1 MITKNINIELFTYNK
16 LTEKEKEFIFDEFE
30 DDFYNYVN
38 DCNEFRIE
46 ELEDSVNA
54 IMEDFK
60 MVNRSRYRVHVT
72 AVYFKEHYMQDFKL
86 STQEN
91 MTERE
96 YAKRFIKQL
105 LKHIDKSENC
115 NYTGVAYDYI
125 LSDTIKDF
133 FKDCKKSLGRYG
145 NEEHFI
151 DVFNDNIQKCFD
163 DMDENYYNEE
173 VKECYFD
180 NLQYDGNYF
189 YKINGILQK
198 NLIDLNTLKVG
209 A

>member
-1 MITKNINIELFTYNK
+1 MITKNINIKLLTYDELTN
-16 LTEKEKEFIFDEFE
+16 EEKEFIFNEFE
-30 DDFYNYVN
+30 DDFYRYVG
-38 DCNEFRIE
+38 DCNESLIE

-54 IMEDFK
+54 IMEDLY
-60 MVNRSRYRVHVT
+60 MVNHSGYRVRVT
-72 AVYFKEHYMQDFKL
+72 AADFKERYLQDFKL
-86 STQEN
+86 SKQEN
-91 MTERE
+91 MTELE

-105 LKHIDKSENC
+105 LKYIDKSEKC
-115 NYTGVAYDYI
+115 NYTGVDYDYI
-125 LSDTIKDF
+125 LSDTIKEF
-133 FKDCKKSLGRYG
+133 FEDCKKSLGRYG
-145 NEEHFI
+145 TEEHFI
-151 DVFNDNIQKCFD
+151 DVFNSNIQKCFD